1 MNVPS
6 LERLRCDIG
15 RIWRLIG
22 PWSGELPAELVDAT
36 EGVAMNKH
44 HQCYHAE
51 VALPEGVRLGQ
62 VSCTVRSGDDEWPL
76 LLLTPGAPAAGDA
89 RQRMHIVF
97 HHALSQASAAAAK
110 EA

>member
-6 LERLRCDIG
+6 LERLRCDLG
-15 RIWRLIG
+15 HIWQLSG
-22 PWSGELPAELVDAT
+22 PWAGELPAELVDAA
-36 EGVAMNKH
+36 EGVAMNSQ

-51 VALPEGVRLGQ
+51 LAMPAGVQLGQ

-76 LLLTPGAPAAGDA
+76 LLLTPGAPVKGDA

-97 HHALSQASAAAAK
+97 HVAISQASAASAK